1 MEFTGV
7 AVLATAKLPE
17 TVPDDEIVH
26 VTAGL
31 LAKVK
36 DAFEEET
43 VQLRELPVGNPPPE
57 IVTGVPSKRTITRG
71 HRVR

>member
-1 MEFTGV
+1 MELFDEGV
-7 AVLATAKLPE
+7 ELAATAKLPE
-17 TVPDDEIVH
+17 TVPEGDMVH

-43 VQLRELPVGNPPPE
+43 VQLRELPVGKPPPE
-57 IVTGVPSKRTITRG
+57 IVTGVPSN
-71 HRVR
+71 VP